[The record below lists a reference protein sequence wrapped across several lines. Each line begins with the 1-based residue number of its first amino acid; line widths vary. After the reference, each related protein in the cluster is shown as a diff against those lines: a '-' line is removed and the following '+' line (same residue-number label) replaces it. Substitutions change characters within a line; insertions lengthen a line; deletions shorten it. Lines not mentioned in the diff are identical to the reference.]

1 MANLFTNN
9 MALIIFLMST
19 TKETMLQMMLLMLL
33 KMLESFLMNVEVI
46 FLVKKQTRLEKN
58 STKKKLPIIF

>member
-9 MALIIFLMST
+9 MALIIYLMST

-58 STKKKLPIIF
+58 STKKKLHIIF

>member
-1 MANLFTNN
+1 
-9 MALIIFLMST
+9 MALIIYLMST
-19 TKETMLQMMLLMLL
+19 TKETILQMMLLMLL

>member
-1 MANLFTNN
+1 
-9 MALIIFLMST
+9 MALIIYLMST

-33 KMLESFLMNVEVI
+33 KMLESFLMNAEVI

>member
-1 MANLFTNN
+1 MANLFSNN
-9 MALIIFLMST
+9 MALIIYLMST
-19 TKETMLQMMLLMLL
+19 TKETILQMMLLMLL

>member
-9 MALIIFLMST
+9 MALIIYLMST

-33 KMLESFLMNVEVI
+33 KMLESFLMNAEVI

-58 STKKKLPIIF
+58 STKKKLHIIF

>member
-9 MALIIFLMST
+9 MALIIYLMST

>member
-1 MANLFTNN
+1 
-9 MALIIFLMST
+9 MALIIYLMST

-33 KMLESFLMNVEVI
+33 KMLESFLMNAEVI

-58 STKKKLPIIF
+58 YTKKKLPIIF